1 MIFPLSNK
9 KKIAIVSV
17 INDLVTDQRVNR
29 NCLVLQE
36 CGYEVILVGRLKK
49 DSLPLTP
56 RSYDCE
62 RMKMWFEQGPK
73 FYLFFNLRLFFKL
86 LFKTSDLLF
95 ANDLD
100 TLLPNYLVSKLKG
113 IPLIY
118 DSHEIFCEVPEL
130 QQNPSKKRIW
140 ESLEKWMVPKLNK
153 CMTVNHSIAE
163 YFQEKYQVKFSVVRN
178 IPDELILEARKT
190 RLQLGLPEQK
200 KIIILQGSGINVHRG
215 AEELVEAMKYLSDDF
230 LLLIVGGGDV
240 IQSLKQM
247 VQNEKLTDK
256 VRFVG
261 KQSAKELKQYTINA
275 DIGVSIDKDTNLNY
289 HYSLP
294 NKVFDYMHAGI
305 PIIASRL
312 VEIEKLIQ
320 QYQIGVF
327 IDRHDPQHIASVL
340 NQTLNSP
347 ELLQMKQNTKK
358 ASEENNWKKEK
369 EILKQL
375 ISE

>member
-1 MIFPLSNK
+1 M
-9 KKIAIVSV
+9 
-17 INDLVTDQRVNR
+17 VTDQRVNR

-36 CGYEVILVGRLKK
+36 CGYEVRLIGRLKK
-49 DSLPLTP
+49 DSLPLVK
-56 RSYDCE
+56 RSYDGE
-62 RMKMWFEQGPK
+62 RMKMWFEQGPQ

-100 TLLPNYLVSKLKG
+100 TLLPNYLVSKIKR

-140 ESLEKWMVPKLNK
+140 ESLEKWIVPKLKK
-153 CMTVNHSIAE
+153 CVTVNHSIAN
-163 YFQEKYQVKFSVVRN
+163 YFHEKYQVKFSVVRN
-178 IPDELILEARKT
+178 IPDDLVLESRKT
-190 RLQLGLPEQK
+190 RVQLGLPEHK

-215 AEELVEAMKYLSDDF
+215 AEELVEAMAYLSDDF

-240 IQSLKQM
+240 IHVLKQT
-247 VQNEKLTDK
+247 VQDKKLTEK

-261 KQSAKELKQYTINA
+261 KQSAKELKQYTLNA

-327 IDRHDPQHIASVL
+327 IERHEPQHIATVL
-340 NQTLNSP
+340 KQTLNST
-347 ELLQMKQNTKK
+347 ELLQMKQNTKQ
-358 ASEENNWKKEK
+358 ASEDNNWKKEK
-369 EILKQL
+369 EVLKRLIL
-375 ISE
+375 S